1 MNTFTTHVEGIALW
15 APGLPGWATARAAF
29 RGEAPLQQPPATVPP
44 PLMLPPAE
52 RRRAPLT
59 VALALA
65 ASEEAIRASG
75 QEPGGL
81 RAVFCSAHG
90 DLPIIDHL
98 CSTLVHT
105 PLLVSPTRF
114 LHSIHNA
121 PVGLW
126 SMLNNNVHA
135 NTAVNGAGHSFASGL
150 LEALVLCEAER
161 CPVLL
166 TGYDTAA
173 VGALKH
179 TTRSEGALAVALVLN
194 PESTR
199 HTQATW
205 RWRLAMGRAAEPD
218 LRSDAA
224 RALGGNGMSSALPVF
239 ESLAREERASLALP
253 LSLHQTLCID
263 VAAPDDDAPAQ
274 RHPATADALGGR

>member
-15 APGLPGWATARAAF
+15 APCLPGWATARATF
-29 RGEAPLQQPPATVPP
+29 RGEAPLQQPPAPVPS

-52 RRRAPLT
+52 RRRAPVT

-205 RWRLAMGRAAEPD
+205 RWRLATGRAAEPD